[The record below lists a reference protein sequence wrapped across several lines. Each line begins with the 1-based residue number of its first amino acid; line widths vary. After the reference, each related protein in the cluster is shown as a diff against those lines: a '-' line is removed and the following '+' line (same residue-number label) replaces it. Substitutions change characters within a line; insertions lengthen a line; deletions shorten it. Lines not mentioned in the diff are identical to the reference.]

1 MGKQRSLN
9 PADLERR
16 KEAERRKK
24 INAETRRKNRDEA
37 LKRKTE
43 DDLKEEITKIER
55 MGESEGREEQR
66 RRQREQ
72 RAASRRSLC
81 GEQPTDAVIAVSAV
95 PAAVGMPLCAQIAW
109 VLPTVT

>member
-9 PADLERR
+9 PADVERR

-55 MGESEGREEQR
+55 MGQKESGEGGKGQR
-66 RRQREQ
+66 RRRPWGG
-72 RAASRRSLC
+72 SSS
-81 GEQPTDAVIAVSAV
+81 GSSKPS
-95 PAAVGMPLCAQIAW
+95 AAVESGQLTPLW
-109 VLPTVT
+109 LLLPLW

>member
-55 MGESEGREEQR
+55 MGQSEGRSGDDDGGSNEQPAS
-66 RRQREQ
+66 
-72 RAASRRSLC
+72 AAS
-81 GEQPTDAVIAVSAV
+81 VSA
-95 PAAVGMPLCAQIAW
+95 AD
-109 VLPTVT
+109 